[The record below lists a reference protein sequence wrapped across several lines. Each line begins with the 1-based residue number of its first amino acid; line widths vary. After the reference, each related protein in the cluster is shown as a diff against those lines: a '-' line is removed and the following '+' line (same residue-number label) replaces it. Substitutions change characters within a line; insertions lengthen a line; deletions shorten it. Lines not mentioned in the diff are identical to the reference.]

1 VRAENKKPP
10 KFANTSEAIFFD
22 QFFRSVFLA
31 EDCFSDS
38 LAGSAVTLKSNFRKL
53 LQDRILKSLGRPQT
67 NHGLGLDL
75 DGFASLR
82 IAAHARLAVRFHDA
96 ADSWNDELARGALG
110 FFHRKLVQ
118 LFKKECRLLLG
129 CAELFGDVRNDLGL
143 AEWLSC
149 HLVCLSSCRILS
161 VPGNP
166 GGPQNFF
173 VYPEKWAKKLEPTG
187 L

>member
-1 VRAENKKPP
+1 MN
-10 KFANTSEAIFFD
+10 
-22 QFFRSVFLA
+22 
-31 EDCFSDS
+31 FSDRFS
-38 LAGSAVTLKSNFRKL
+38 RLPWGKFFQRLLCGRPQL
-53 LQDRILKSLGRPQT
+53 LQNRILQSLGRPQT

-82 IAAHARLAVRFHDA
+82 IAAHARLAVRLHNA
-96 ADSWNDELARGALG
+96 ADSWNDELARGTLG

-118 LFKKECRLLLG
+118 LFKKERCLLLR

-149 HLVCLSSCRILS
+149 HLVCLSSCRFLS

-173 VYPEKWAKKLEPTG
+173 VSPWKWAKKVEPRG
-187 L
+187 LQRTRQDNASEIRRNMQGVCTL